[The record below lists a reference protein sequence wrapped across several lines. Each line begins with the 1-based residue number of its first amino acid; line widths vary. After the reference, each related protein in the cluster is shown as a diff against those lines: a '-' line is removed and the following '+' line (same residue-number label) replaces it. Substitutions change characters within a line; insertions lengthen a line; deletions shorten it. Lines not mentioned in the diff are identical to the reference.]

1 MSASIK
7 RKEAGIKEGRTLHC
21 ICGGSVGQQ
30 ERASAVLPP
39 SAVDASSLER
49 VFCLSKEAVVEY
61 TLGTVVRG
69 AANVGGSAV
78 GSAATGDAGGRAPVS
93 GSGLPSEVE
102 RRVQRLEAEMFKAQC
117 LIVCLGEQVQALKG
131 TSPPGGLGLHC
142 VHAVV
147 WRRSR
152 HTNTR
157 THQLADTQTHRHL
170 EKEKETGRWRDVAM
184 GYGCVSGRDGIVV
197 ALTEVWRGGC
207 LRLRQGTP
215 RTS

>member
-131 TSPPGGLGLHC
+131 TKPWAALRARCC
-142 VHAVV
+142 VETKQTHKHPNA
-147 WRRSR
+147 S
-152 HTNTR
+152 TR
-157 THQLADTQTHRHL
+157 GHADTQTLGNRERDREVERRSHGL
-170 EKEKETGRWRDVAM
+170 WLCVWQGR
-184 GYGCVSGRDGIVV
+184 YC
-197 ALTEVWRGGC
+197 RG
-207 LRLRQGTP
+207 TD
-215 RTS
+215 